1 MRTIYL
7 TFPIILILLIACKKE
22 DNLSLNVPL
31 IGQWGGKGIN
41 IVASETD
48 VTFDFDCATGIINRK
63 VMVSSNQFSERGTF
77 KLSVGNA
84 PIIGDG
90 PKPQNV
96 QYEAKV
102 NGNDINLDIMSE
114 DGKTLIGTYTATKDT
129 SGKLFRCL

>member
-1 MRTIYL
+1 MTL
-7 TFPIILILLIACKKE
+7 PIILVLLIACKKE
-22 DNLSLNVPL
+22 DNLYVNVPL

-41 IVASETD
+41 IVASEND

-63 VMVSSNQFSERGTF
+63 VMIKSNQFSERGTF
-77 KLSVGNA
+77 TLSAGNR

-102 NGNDINLDIMSE
+102 SGNDINLDIKSE
-114 DGKTLIGTYTATKDT
+114 DGKTLIGTYTVAKNV